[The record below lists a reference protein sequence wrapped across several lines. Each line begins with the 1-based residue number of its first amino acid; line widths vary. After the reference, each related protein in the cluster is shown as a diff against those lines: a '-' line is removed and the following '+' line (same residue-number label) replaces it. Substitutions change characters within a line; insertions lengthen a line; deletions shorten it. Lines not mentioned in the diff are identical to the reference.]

1 MAWGIDK
8 RLQIISNIMLS
19 NIVIPRGIGRV
30 FPRVSGNPLNFG
42 HTARDLL
49 RYINA

>member
-30 FPRVSGNPLNFG
+30 GCFQEFQETL
-42 HTARDLL
+42 
-49 RYINA
+49 